1 MSSDVL
7 ADLDTLRRRTRDDR
21 RAYSFPLFLFGTLI
35 LLAPLCY
42 AGYDVPT
49 ELELIPNDTGP
60 FPQFISS
67 ILVRNPDVVGW
78 YWVLT
83 IVGGLWLTNWW
94 YRHRARR
101 QGVETDIQVPTAAVI
116 AALLGFLVW
125 QPLFAAPLQEQ
136 FGVLSARSE
145 PAVNLPILVG
155 SAVLATAASLWS
167 TRRAEWPRTAGVAV
181 AAFLATVAF
190 GALSVYFSY
199 GYGALVII
207 AAALLVLAWAE
218 RSVLLAIV
226 GVLFIGLS
234 LLVILYNVENVF
246 HRLGWH
252 TGWDARVV
260 ALQSLLLPGIVLV
273 VGGVVAVARQ
283 RR

>member
-1 MSSDVL
+1 MSADVL
-7 ADLDTLRRRTRDDR
+7 ADLDALRRRTRGDR
-21 RAYSFPLFLFGTLI
+21 HAYSFPLFLFGTLI

-42 AGYDVPT
+42 ASYDVPT

-83 IVGGLWLTNWW
+83 IVGGLWLTSWW
-94 YRHRARR
+94 YRHQAHRH
-101 QGVETDIQVPTAAVI
+101 GVETDIRVPTAAVI

-199 GYGALVII
+199 GYGAVVII

-226 GVLFIGLS
+226 GVLFTGLS

-252 TGWDARVV
+252 TGWDAQVV
-260 ALQSLLLPGIVLV
+260 ALQSLLLPGVVLL
-273 VGGVVAVARQ
+273 VGGVVAVVRQ